1 MLQAG
6 YRASAAC
13 ARARPEHALVS
24 GMFSGI
30 PGRRPLNRDFTG
42 KSGILGRYELYNNY
56 TTFMIFCHF

>member
-30 PGRRPLNRDFTG
+30 PGRRPLNRA
-42 KSGILGRYELYNNY
+42 GISLPENPVYLAGMTCMFSRK
-56 TTFMIFCHF
+56 